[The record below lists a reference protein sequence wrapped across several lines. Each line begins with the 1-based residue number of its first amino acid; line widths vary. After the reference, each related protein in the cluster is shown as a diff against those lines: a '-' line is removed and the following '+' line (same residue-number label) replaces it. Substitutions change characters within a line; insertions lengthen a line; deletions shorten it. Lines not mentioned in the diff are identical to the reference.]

1 MYYLE
6 LLSLLKHLEKIT
18 AFRGGTN
25 EKIYKENNGIFLSLI
40 EIIAEFDPTMKEHI
54 RWIKDNQINSH
65 YLGHRIQNEL
75 INLLANEIKT
85 KIIKKLRKQN
95 IFLSY
100 LIVLLI

>member
-54 RWIKDNQINSH
+54 R
-65 YLGHRIQNEL
+65 
-75 INLLANEIKT
+75 
-85 KIIKKLRKQN
+85 
-95 IFLSY
+95 
-100 LIVLLI
+100 